1 VKCGALAVSAAVLV
15 LGVACATSARDG
27 FEEPEKKPE
36 PGFVTDGG
44 RADEP
49 SGEVYGH
56 SDTVLYVV
64 DTKTHAVREIGPFQG
79 CTHVADIALDE
90 SSAIYASTG
99 AELFLIENGSG
110 RCTRIATGTFPNSLS
125 FVPAGTLEPGKETLV
140 GYQGS
145 AYVRIDPAT
154 GETTKVGELGGGF
167 ESSGDL
173 VSVRDG
179 KSFLTVKGPDCADCL
194 VEFDPKTGALVKNW
208 GPLGY
213 ADAYGLHGGRR
224 SRPREARRRQARDH
238 AAHGPERACGS
249 RVSGCGLDDDRA
261 DGRREVNAARRRES
275 LGRG

>member
-1 VKCGALAVSAAVLV
+1 MKCGALAVSAAV

-154 GETTKVGELGGGF
+154 GETTKVGALGGGF

-213 ADAYGLHGGRR
+213 ADAYGLAFWGGELYAFTEGGEVVLVKLDGDKLETTLLTVPNAPADLAFRG
-224 SRPREARRRQARDH
+224 A
-238 AAHGPERACGS
+238 GS
-249 RVSGCGLDDDRA
+249 TTIAPTGDVK
-261 DGRREVNAARRRES
+261 
-275 LGRG
+275 

>member
-1 VKCGALAVSAAVLV
+1 MKCGALAVSAVVLV

-27 FEEPEKKPE
+27 FEAPEKKPE
-36 PGFVTDGG
+36 TGFVTDAGP
-44 RADEP
+44 AEEP

-79 CTHVADIALDE
+79 CTHVVDIALDE

-154 GETTKVGELGGGF
+154 GETSKVGELGGGF

-213 ADAYGLHGGRR
+213 ADAYGLAFWGGELYAFTEGGEVVLVKLDGDKLETTLLTVPNAPADLAFRG
-224 SRPREARRRQARDH
+224 A
-238 AAHGPERACGS
+238 GS
-249 RVSGCGLDDDRA
+249 TTIAPTGDVK
-261 DGRREVNAARRRES
+261 
-275 LGRG
+275 

>member
-213 ADAYGLHGGRR
+213 ADAYGLAFWGGELYAFTEGGEVVLVKLDGDKLETTLLTVPNAPADLAFRG
-224 SRPREARRRQARDH
+224 A
-238 AAHGPERACGS
+238 GS
-249 RVSGCGLDDDRA
+249 TTIAPTGDVK
-261 DGRREVNAARRRES
+261 
-275 LGRG
+275 

>member
-1 VKCGALAVSAAVLV
+1 MKCGALAVSAAVLV
-15 LGVACATSARDG
+15 LSVACATSGRDG
-27 FEEPEKKPE
+27 FEGPEKKPE
-36 PGFVTDGG
+36 TGFVTDGG
-44 RADEP
+44 PADEP

-110 RCTRIATGTFPNSLS
+110 RCTRIATGSFPNSLS

-154 GETTKVGELGGGF
+154 GETVKVGELGGGF

-194 VEFDPKTGALVKNW
+194 VEFDPKTGALVKNL
-208 GPLGY
+208 GPLGF
-213 ADAYGLHGGRR
+213 ADAYGLAFWGGELYAFTEGGEVVLVKLDGDKLETTMLTVPNAPADLAFRG
-224 SRPREARRRQARDH
+224 A
-238 AAHGPERACGS
+238 GS
-249 RVSGCGLDDDRA
+249 TTIAPTGDVK
-261 DGRREVNAARRRES
+261 
-275 LGRG
+275 